1 MPAQWNRQD
10 ARKAELGGKR
20 KPQIEAAIVKERLAA
35 LIPTRM
41 AAPRMPGHAGP
52 LRLFPERLSR
62 TIT

>member
-1 MPAQWNRQD
+1 
-10 ARKAELGGKR
+10 
-20 KPQIEAAIVKERLAA
+20 
-35 LIPTRM
+35 M